1 MNWKPIYKN
10 GVPDPYCKQ
19 SVCGRFRIA
28 KITYAFGPGATETKF
43 ELFKK
48 GNNKYEADGFEFID
62 SFKTSAEAEKAS
74 ENI

>member
-28 KITYAFGPGATETKF
+28 KFTCKHGDDLVLLF
-43 ELFKK
+43 ELFQK
-48 GNNKYEADGFEFID
+48 GNNKYEADGFDYID
-62 SFKTSAEAEKAS
+62 TFKTSAEAEKAS
-74 ENI
+74 EKN